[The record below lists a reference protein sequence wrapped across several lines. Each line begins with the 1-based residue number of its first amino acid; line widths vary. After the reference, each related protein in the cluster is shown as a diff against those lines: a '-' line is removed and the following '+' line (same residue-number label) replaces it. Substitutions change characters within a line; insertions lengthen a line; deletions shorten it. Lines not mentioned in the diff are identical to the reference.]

1 VESESDSHGWRLE
14 VGLLSNFDGRN
25 SVLHVPIFVSR
36 SDSSERITYGANVRN
51 MNERMLRTFGNITEQ
66 LCFYNKNAQNPKSRW
81 ATLSLTR
88 KLGGQRI
95 CELIDFDSVYV

>member
-1 VESESDSHGWRLE
+1 MESESDSHGWRLE

-88 KLGGQRI
+88 KLGGRRI